1 MSENNENIQ
10 KEENLDNLD
19 SSNIFNDFIDDE
31 NLIKEVEQIKTEEEK
46 DLFYYILKISS
57 FLQFLFWLLLVSS
70 IVLFLYI
77 QIQNNAELSDNQLL
91 DPFCFM
97 FTWEIEKP
105 DDVYYCSSVAHLKNR
120 YNNDLNTTKDTYKN
134 QILTILQKVYEID
147 NFSNTKEVLF
157 LLDKTKNKAKVLS
170 ILEEF
175 DNLKKDFDPNYD
187 KEKVLCKWLVI
198 NSDEKT
204 LSMTCSA
211 YSWGYEKWI
220 RWLNWEWED
229 RTKLL
234 KGTSLS
240 IANSFINYIEK
251 TSDTFDVV
259 NKQKMFKSEAIIA
272 EKTGFT
278 NKTVFN
284 LELIYNIN

>member
-97 FTWEIEKP
+97 FT
-105 DDVYYCSSVAHLKNR
+105 
-120 YNNDLNTTKDTYKN
+120 
-134 QILTILQKVYEID
+134 
-147 NFSNTKEVLF
+147 
-157 LLDKTKNKAKVLS
+157 
-170 ILEEF
+170 
-175 DNLKKDFDPNYD
+175 
-187 KEKVLCKWLVI
+187 
-198 NSDEKT
+198 
-204 LSMTCSA
+204 
-211 YSWGYEKWI
+211 
-220 RWLNWEWED
+220 
-229 RTKLL
+229 
-234 KGTSLS
+234 
-240 IANSFINYIEK
+240 
-251 TSDTFDVV
+251 
-259 NKQKMFKSEAIIA
+259 
-272 EKTGFT
+272 
-278 NKTVFN
+278 
-284 LELIYNIN
+284 